1 MLSGQNRIN
10 VRWVKQEEK
19 MKKEIDFRTYLK
31 EYPDKN
37 GYFGEY
43 GGSFLPPELVPAMA
57 EITEAY
63 ETICHSAQFISEL
76 RRIRREFQGRPT
88 PVYHCERLSR
98 DLGTT
103 QIYLKREDLNHTGAH
118 KLNHCM
124 GEGLLAKYMGKK
136 KLIAETGAGQHGV
149 ALATAA
155 AFFGLECEIHMGEVD
170 IAKQAPNVARMRL
183 LGAKVVPVSHGL
195 KTLKEAVDSAFD
207 AYMKE
212 YKDAI
217 YCIGS
222 VVGPHPFPMMVR
234 DFQKVVGDE
243 AREQFLEMTG
253 NLPDA
258 IVAAVGGGSNAMGIF
273 SAFLNDPVEIY
284 GVEPLGRGTTLGD
297 HAASL
302 TYGEKGIL
310 HGFQSIMLKDSDGG
324 PAPVYSVASGLDYPS
339 SGPEHA
345 FLRDVGRVHY
355 DVIDDNEAI
364 DAFFKLSRYE
374 GIIPAIESSHA
385 LAYAMKLAQ
394 QEKNPGFVLVN
405 LSGRGDKDMDYVLEN
420 YGDRL

>member
-1 MLSGQNRIN
+1 
-10 VRWVKQEEK
+10 

-31 EYPDKN
+31 DYPDKN

-43 GGSFLPPELVPAMA
+43 GGSFLPPQLVPAME

-63 ETICHSAQFISEL
+63 NTICHSAQFISEL

-183 LGAKVVPVSHGL
+183 LGAKVVPVTHGL

-207 AYMKE
+207 AYMQQ

-258 IVAAVGGGSNAMGIF
+258 IVASVGGGSNAMGLF

-284 GVEPLGRGTTLGD
+284 GVEPLGRGITLGD

-345 FLRDVGRVHY
+345 FLRDIGRVHY
-355 DVIDDNEAI
+355 DVIDDNDAI

-374 GIIPAIESSHA
+374 GIIPAIESAHA
-385 LAYAMKLAQ
+385 VAYAMKLAQ
-394 QEKNPGFVLVN
+394 QEDNPGFVLVN
-405 LSGRGDKDMDYVLEN
+405 LSGRGDKDMDYVLET

>member
-1 MLSGQNRIN
+1 
-10 VRWVKQEEK
+10 

-31 EYPDKN
+31 DYPDKN
-37 GYFGEY
+37 GYFGDY
-43 GGSFLPPELVPAMA
+43 GGSFLPPQLVPAME

-63 ETICHSAQFISEL
+63 NTICHSAQFISEL

-183 LGAKVVPVSHGL
+183 LGAKVVPVTHGL

-207 AYMKE
+207 AYMQQ

-243 AREQFLEMTG
+243 AREQFIEMTG

-258 IVAAVGGGSNAMGIF
+258 IVASVGGGSNAMGLF
-273 SAFLNDPVEIY
+273 SAFLNDPVKIY

-310 HGFQSIMLKDSDGG
+310 HGFQSIMLKDKDGG

-345 FLRDVGRVHY
+345 FLRDIGRVHY
-355 DVIDDNEAI
+355 DVIDDNDAI

-385 LAYAMKLAQ
+385 VAYAMKLAQ
-394 QEKNPGFVLVN
+394 QEDNPGFVLVN
-405 LSGRGDKDMDYVLEN
+405 LSGRGDKDMDYVLQT